1 MTWFL
6 WVNILFSLFLLG
18 RRYFSTVDTLTA
30 PLNPAGLLETM
41 MVIDLTLSAG
51 VLFILR
57 MAPLQNASW
66 LRNLAKGVVVGISL
80 CWSVCFYVL
89 IASGDMRLIFPFAA
103 LLLLRHLFRSISTR
117 KCC

>member
-1 MTWFL
+1 
-6 WVNILFSLFLLG
+6 LG

-51 VLFILR
+51 VFLSCVWRHSRTHL
-57 MAPLQNASW
+57 APESGK
-66 LRNLAKGVVVGISL
+66 RGVVGISL

-103 LLLLRHLFRSISTR
+103 LLLFTALISLYFDP